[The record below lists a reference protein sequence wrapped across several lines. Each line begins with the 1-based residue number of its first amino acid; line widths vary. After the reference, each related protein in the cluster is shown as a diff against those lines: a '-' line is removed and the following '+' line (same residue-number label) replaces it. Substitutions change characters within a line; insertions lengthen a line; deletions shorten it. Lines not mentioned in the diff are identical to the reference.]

1 MKINESARKVLKL
14 RYCSGLLVVLML
26 VSAEFWMLCRFGRG
40 CGQISTQ
47 SPIPAPAISDMFGV
61 R

>member
-1 MKINESARKVLKL
+1 MKL
-14 RYCSGLLVVLML
+14 RYCTGLLVVLML

-47 SPIPAPAISDMFGV
+47 SPIPAPAISDMFGL